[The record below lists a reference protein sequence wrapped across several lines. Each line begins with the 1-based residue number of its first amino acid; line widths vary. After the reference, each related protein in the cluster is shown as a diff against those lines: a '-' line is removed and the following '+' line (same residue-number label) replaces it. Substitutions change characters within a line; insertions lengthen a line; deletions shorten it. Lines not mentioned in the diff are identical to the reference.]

1 MADEVCYTRMFSGGL
16 FVCLFAVYL
25 GFFKNIFVNAKLD
38 KPLPTTPMASAFA
51 GVIHQIWTRPV
62 SNWEIVKKSK
72 KCKGGMLIVSATVL

>member
-1 MADEVCYTRMFSGGL
+1 MVGSYLWVNEKFVQSVRMADEVCYTRMFSGGL

-51 GVIHQIWTRPV
+51 GVIHQI
-62 SNWEIVKKSK
+62 
-72 KCKGGMLIVSATVL
+72 